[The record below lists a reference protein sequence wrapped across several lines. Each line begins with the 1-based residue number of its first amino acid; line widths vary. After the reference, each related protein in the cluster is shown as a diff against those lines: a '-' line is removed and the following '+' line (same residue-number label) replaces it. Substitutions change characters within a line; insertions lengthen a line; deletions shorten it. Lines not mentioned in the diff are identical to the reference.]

1 MRLVRLSIVCEHL
14 LASQLCPVSL
24 TQSRATQ
31 ISHVRTKISQPNLRI
46 DCYNSS
52 IRQIRRLQNMTIKT
66 QPKTAFG
73 KTLHYVTDPVQAQA
87 LSSLTGKKTINEKD
101 IANLKTLGIAVESQ
115 QTQVATMVYA

>member
-1 MRLVRLSIVCEHL
+1 
-14 LASQLCPVSL
+14 
-24 TQSRATQ
+24 
-31 ISHVRTKISQPNLRI
+31 
-46 DCYNSS
+46 
-52 IRQIRRLQNMTIKT
+52 MTIKT

-73 KTLHYVTDPVQAQA
+73 KTLHYVTDPTQAQA